1 MEPAIARQLH
11 PSDRAF
17 VREAVRALERPGRLI
32 EIINTVAGR
41 PVEAIIKHLPD
52 RAAETLNRAL
62 YRALN
67 RAIEWAAATLERPEA
82 APARPE
88 LDTPLS
94 HARASALAHTTAA
107 ALLGGLSGA
116 FGIALIALELPV
128 TTTVML
134 RSIASIAR
142 DMGADLNDAKTR
154 LECVS
159 VFSFGGPSPDDDATD
174 SSYLTTRLGLAL
186 LLRDA
191 GSFIAGR
198 SAQQVTDA
206 IARGAAPE
214 LADLI
219 ARISARFGY
228 AVTDIASAQL
238 VPVVGALG
246 GAAINACFTN
256 YFNRIAVYHFGIR
269 KLERLYGEQ
278 AVEAAYR
285 DEMAALPRS
294 GK

>member
-1 MEPAIARQLH
+1 MEPAIARLH

-17 VREAVRALERPGRLI
+17 VREAVRVLERPGRLI
-32 EIINTVAGR
+32 EILNAVTGR
-41 PVEAIIKHLPD
+41 PVEALMKRLPE
-52 RAAETLNRAL
+52 RAAQTLNRAL

-67 RAIEWAAATLERPEA
+67 RAVAWAAATLERPEPA
-82 APARPE
+82 SARPE
-88 LDTPLS
+88 LDTPFS

-107 ALLGGLSGA
+107 AVLGGVSGA
-116 FGIALIALELPV
+116 FGIGLIALELPV

-142 DMGADLNDAKTR
+142 DMGADLSDAKTR

-174 SSYLTTRLGLAL
+174 SSYLTTRLGLAM

-206 IARGAAPE
+206 LARGSAPE

-219 ARISARFGY
+219 ARIGGRFGY
-228 AVTDIASAQL
+228 AATDIASAQL
-238 VPVVGALG
+238 VPVVGAVG
-246 GAAINACFTN
+246 GAAINACFAN
-256 YFNRIAVYHFGIR
+256 YFNRIALYHFGIR

-278 AVEAAYR
+278 VVEAAYR
-285 DEMAALPRS
+285 EELEQLPRP
-294 GK
+294 

>member
-1 MEPAIARQLH
+1 MEPAIARLH
-11 PSDRAF
+11 PSDREF

-32 EIINTVAGR
+32 ELINGVAGR
-41 PVEAIIKHLPD
+41 PVEALIKRLPD
-52 RAAETLNRAL
+52 RAAKTLNRAV

-67 RAIEWAAATLERPEA
+67 RAVEWAAATLERPGS
-82 APARPE
+82 APARAE

-116 FGIALIALELPV
+116 FGIALVALELPV

-142 DMGADLNDAKTR
+142 DMGADLSDPATR

-174 SSYLTTRLGLAL
+174 SSYLATRLGLGL
-186 LLRDA
+186 LVRDA
-191 GSFIAGR
+191 GKYIAGR
-198 SAQQVTDA
+198 SAQQVADA
-206 IARGAAPE
+206 LARGGAPE

-228 AVTDIASAQL
+228 AVTDIASAQI

-256 YFNRIAVYHFGIR
+256 YFNRIALYHFGIR

-285 DEMAALPRS
+285 DELAQLSSP
-294 GK
+294 